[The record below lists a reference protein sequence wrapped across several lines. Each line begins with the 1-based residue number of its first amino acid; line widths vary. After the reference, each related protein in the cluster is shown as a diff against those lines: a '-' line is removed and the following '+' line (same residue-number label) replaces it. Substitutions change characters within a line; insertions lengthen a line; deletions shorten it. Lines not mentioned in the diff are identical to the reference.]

1 MVGRGVP
8 SIVGVLIGTMI
19 GPSCEPAGDAAA
31 PVPIRAPGPAQSEVP
46 GPAANP
52 APISAT
58 AGKGTILGNVMR
70 GAGRDPRSGSG
81 SGATSSAPVG
91 GDPVQARTEG
101 GEAVARAVSSSDGT
115 FELTLPPGNYVV
127 SEDIAG
133 VSQRIQVPAG
143 VITTLTLLVPGA

>member
-1 MVGRGVP
+1 
-8 SIVGVLIGTMI
+8 
-19 GPSCEPAGDAAA
+19 
-31 PVPIRAPGPAQSEVP
+31 
-46 GPAANP
+46 
-52 APISAT
+52 
-58 AGKGTILGNVMR
+58 
-70 GAGRDPRSGSG
+70 
-81 SGATSSAPVG
+81 VG